1 MALLEG
7 ALGDAVDIA
16 CVRLPAP
23 PAAARDP
30 LKAFIHRAQRAN
42 VAVLIE
48 DRLELVESFGA
59 DGLHLGEGA
68 DAVTGLR
75 RALGPERSLGVACGL
90 SRHAAMEAAEAG
102 ADYVSF
108 AGDAEAL
115 IDTVDWWAEIMT
127 VALVAEDVPTPDAA
141 AALAAAGA
149 DFVGPRLSA
158 ALDEATALSLASFA
172 DAIRSAIGAPA

>member
-102 ADYVSF
+102 ADYV
-108 AGDAEAL
+108 AVRV
-115 IDTVDWWAEIMT
+115 TVDNLDNVLDLLAWWQEVMT
-127 VALVAEDVPTPDAA
+127 VPIVAFID
-141 AALAAAGA
+141 AGA
-149 DFVGPRLSA
+149 DREAMAAYADFVSPPQ
-158 ALDEATALSLASFA
+158 
-172 DAIRSAIGAPA
+172 I